1 MPKPNPLSRAINKS
15 KKHEEAASE
24 KKIALVEQ
32 PKAKASAR
40 EGRVLVGGHFAPEVS
55 TQLKVIAAEKR
66 TTVQAL
72 LAEAINMLF
81 AKHGKPEVADLT
93 TGA

>member
-1 MPKPNPLSRAINKS
+1 MPKANPLTSGITKT
-15 KKHEEAASE
+15 KKHKETSSE
-24 KKIALVEQ
+24 QKISLVDK
-32 PKAKASAR
+32 PKSTTSAR
-40 EGRVLVGGHFAPEVS
+40 YGRVLVGGHFAPEVS
-55 TQLKVIAAEKR
+55 TQLKVLSAEKR

-93 TGA
+93 TGV